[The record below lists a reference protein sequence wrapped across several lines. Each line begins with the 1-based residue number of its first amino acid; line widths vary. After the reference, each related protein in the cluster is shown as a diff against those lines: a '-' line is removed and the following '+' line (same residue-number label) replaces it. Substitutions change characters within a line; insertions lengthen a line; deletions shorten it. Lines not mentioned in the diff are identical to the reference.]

1 MTSDRTPSRW
11 TVLAGLCLSLLAVV
25 IDGTIVNT
33 ALPTLA
39 RELDASA
46 SDLQWIVD
54 AYTLVFAGLLL
65 VAGAAGDRYGR
76 HRALAA
82 GLVVF
87 GAASALAA
95 ISQAAG
101 ELIAARALMGA
112 GAALVMP
119 ATLSIL
125 SDVFRDDPVGRAKA
139 IGVWSGVSGL
149 GVAIGPSAGG
159 LLLAHLPWGW
169 IFLVNVPVVV
179 LALALGR
186 RFVPASRAA
195 RAAAP
200 DPVVP
205 AHSAPSLGAA
215 TSAV

>member
-1 MTSDRTPSRW
+1 MTTITADRTTSRW
-11 TVLAGLCLSLLAVV
+11 TVLAVLCLSLLAVV

-39 RELDASA
+39 RDLDASS

-54 AYTLVFAGLLL
+54 AYTLAFAGLLL

-87 GAASALAA
+87 GAASGLAA
-95 ISQAAG
+95 LSGSAA
-101 ELIAARALMGA
+101 ELIAARALMGV

-125 SDVFRDDPVGRAKA
+125 SDVFRSDPVGRAKA
-139 IGVWSGVSGL
+139 IGIWSGVSGL

-159 LLLAHLPWGW
+159 LLLAHLPWGS
-169 IFLVNVPVVV
+169 IFLVNLPVVV
-179 LALALGR
+179 LALVLGR
-186 RFVPASRAA
+186 RFVPASR
-195 RAAAP
+195 
-200 DPVVP
+200 
-205 AHSAPSLGAA
+205 
-215 TSAV
+215 